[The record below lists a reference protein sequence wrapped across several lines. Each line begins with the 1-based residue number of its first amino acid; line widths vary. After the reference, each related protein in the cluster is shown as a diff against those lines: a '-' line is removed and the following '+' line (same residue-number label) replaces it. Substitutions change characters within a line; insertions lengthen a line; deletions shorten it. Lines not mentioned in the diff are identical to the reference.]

1 MIKCEMSFDGTHFV
15 VYLYEIC
22 LIFMEATVLDSVK
35 PPLPL
40 PPPPLPL
47 PLSGVLLLQRYTG
60 GNRLSASLIAVPF
73 WGELYSLVVVVVSSL
88 CSMANN
94 ICHASTTSIYLFL
107 KTSGGH
113 WPELSGQCSPLI
125 HHHIC
130 YTRSQSLFSSPY
142 KMTIIPW
149 SWWLLK
155 NLIFDWCSYVPHT
168 FFPKLLFFFLL
179 DT

>member
-1 MIKCEMSFDGTHFV
+1 MMIKCEMSFDGTHFV

-73 WGELYSLVVVVVSSL
+73 
-88 CSMANN
+88 
-94 ICHASTTSIYLFL
+94 
-107 KTSGGH
+107 
-113 WPELSGQCSPLI
+113 
-125 HHHIC
+125 
-130 YTRSQSLFSSPY
+130 
-142 KMTIIPW
+142 
-149 SWWLLK
+149 
-155 NLIFDWCSYVPHT
+155 
-168 FFPKLLFFFLL
+168 
-179 DT
+179 